1 MKITLIS
8 IGKFDNANFKE
19 LFNNY
24 LKRIAWKINLIEI
37 DSKISNAVDKNKI
50 LEIEGDLLIKN
61 FDKYQKIIILDPLGQ
76 HMDSVK
82 FSNIIKK
89 FSIDGFSNIAFVIGG
104 AYGLSEKVKNRGD
117 LILSLSQMTL
127 PHLMVRLFMIE
138 QLYRAYT
145 IINNHPYHK

>member
-50 LEIEGDLLIKN
+50 LEIEGELLLKN

-76 HMDSVK
+76 HLDSVK

-117 LILSLSQMTL
+117 LILSLSHMTL

>member
-1 MKITLIS
+1 MKITILS

-24 LKRIAWKINLIEI
+24 LKRIGWKVNLIEI
-37 DSKISNAVDKNKI
+37 ESKISNAVDKNKTM
-50 LEIEGDLLIKN
+50 EIEGDLLIKN

-76 HMDSVK
+76 ELDSVK

-89 FSIDGFSNIAFVIGG
+89 FSIEGFSNIAFVIGG
-104 AYGLSEKVKNRGD
+104 AYGLSEKVKGRGD
-117 LILSLSQMTL
+117 LILSLSQMTM

-138 QLYRAYT
+138 QLYRSYS

>member
-50 LEIEGDLLIKN
+50 LEIEGELLLKN